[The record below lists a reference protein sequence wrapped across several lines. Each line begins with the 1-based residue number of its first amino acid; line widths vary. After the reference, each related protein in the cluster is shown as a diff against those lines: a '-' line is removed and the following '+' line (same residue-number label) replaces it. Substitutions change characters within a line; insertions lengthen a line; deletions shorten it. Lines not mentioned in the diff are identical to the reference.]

1 MENIWIIPV
10 FICLIIGLLSIT
22 LFLRES
28 IIREEE
34 RKLREYREKIIE
46 RKLNDKM
53 WQTKR
58 RIDRW
63 KL

>member
-1 MENIWIIPV
+1 MENIWVILIFV
-10 FICLIIGLLSIT
+10 CLIIGLLSIT
-22 LFLRES
+22 LFLREF

-46 RKLNDKM
+46 RKTKDEM

-58 RIDRW
+58 RINRW

>member
-1 MENIWIIPV
+1 MEDIWIIPV

-22 LFLRES
+22 LFFRES
-28 IIREEE
+28 IIKEEE

-58 RIDRW
+58 RINRW

>member
-1 MENIWIIPV
+1 MENIWVIPV

-22 LFLRES
+22 LFIRQS

>member
-1 MENIWIIPV
+1 MENIWVIPV

-28 IIREEE
+28 IIKEEE

-53 WQTKR
+53 WQTK
-58 RIDRW
+58 
-63 KL
+63 KENK

>member
-1 MENIWIIPV
+1 MEDIWVIPV

-22 LFLRES
+22 LFFRES
-28 IIREEE
+28 IIKEEE

-58 RIDRW
+58 RINRW

>member
-1 MENIWIIPV
+1 MENIWVIPV

-22 LFLRES
+22 LFIRQS

-58 RIDRW
+58 RINRW

>member
-1 MENIWIIPV
+1 MENIWVIPV
-10 FICLIIGLLSIT
+10 FICLIIGL

-46 RKLNDKM
+46 RKIKDNM

-58 RIDRW
+58 RISRW

>member
-1 MENIWIIPV
+1 MENIWVIPV

>member
-1 MENIWIIPV
+1 MENIWVILV
-10 FICLIIGLLSIT
+10 FVCLIIGLLSIT

-46 RKLNDKM
+46 RKTKDKM

-58 RIDRW
+58 RINRW

>member
-22 LFLRES
+22 LFIRQS
-28 IIREEE
+28 IIKEEE

-58 RIDRW
+58 RINRW

>member
-22 LFLRES
+22 LFIRQS

-46 RKLNDKM
+46 RKFNDKM

-58 RIDRW
+58 RINRW

>member
-1 MENIWIIPV
+1 MENIWVILV
-10 FICLIIGLLSIT
+10 FVCLIIGLLSIT
-22 LFLRES
+22 LFLREF

-46 RKLNDKM
+46 RKTKDEM

-58 RIDRW
+58 RINRW

>member
-1 MENIWIIPV
+1 MEDIWIIPV

-22 LFLRES
+22 LFIRQS
-28 IIREEE
+28 IIKEEE

>member
-1 MENIWIIPV
+1 MEDIWIIPV

-22 LFLRES
+22 LFIRQS
-28 IIREEE
+28 IIKEEE

-58 RIDRW
+58 RINRW

>member
-1 MENIWIIPV
+1 MEDIWV
-10 FICLIIGLLSIT
+10 VCLIIGLLSIT

-46 RKLNDKM
+46 RKTKDKM

-58 RIDRW
+58 RINRW

>member
-1 MENIWIIPV
+1 MEDIWVIPV

-46 RKLNDKM
+46 RKLKDKM
-53 WQTKR
+53 WQTER
-58 RIDRW
+58 RINRW

>member
-1 MENIWIIPV
+1 MENIWVIPV

-34 RKLREYREKIIE
+34 KELREYREKIIE
-46 RKLNDKM
+46 HKIKDKM
-53 WQTKR
+53 CKP
-58 RIDRW
+58 
-63 KL
+63 KGE

>member
-1 MENIWIIPV
+1 MEDIWIISV

-22 LFLRES
+22 LFIRQS
-28 IIREEE
+28 IIKEEE

-58 RIDRW
+58 RINRW

>member
-58 RIDRW
+58 RINRW

>member
-1 MENIWIIPV
+1 MENIWVILV
-10 FICLIIGLLSIT
+10 FVCLIIGLLSIT
-22 LFLRES
+22 LFIRQS
-28 IIREEE
+28 IIKEEE

-46 RKLNDKM
+46 RKTKDKM

-58 RIDRW
+58 RINRW

>member
-22 LFLRES
+22 LFIRQS

-46 RKLNDKM
+46 RKFNDKM

>member
-1 MENIWIIPV
+1 MENIWVIPV

-34 RKLREYREKIIE
+34 RKLREYREKNIE

-58 RIDRW
+58 RINRW